1 MRTDIKT
8 PWKSWKIKLRI
19 SPQEEKHKDRDGK

>member
-8 PWKSWKIKLRI
+8 PWTYWKIKLRTP
-19 SPQEEKHKDRDGK
+19 PQKEEYKDRDGK